1 MKEFFKLCPLFL
13 LFVFSCKDVRPG
25 GDGKVTFTDDMGYE
39 LTLETKPKKIVSLAP
54 SITEMI
60 YYLNLDSMLEG
71 VTDYCNYPPD
81 AKKKKSVGNILSPNL
96 EVISQIKPD
105 LVFMTIEGNT
115 KNTYQAVKNLGLN
128 IYVAAPRNIAG
139 IIKMMADI
147 QMICGS
153 ENSSERSGE
162 RTSKKNKENFIRNI
176 NEIRAS
182 SDSVKMKALIL
193 VSVKPPVT
201 FNKNTFLNDVFLA
214 GGFGNLYD
222 NEPTDYPVLSYED
235 IIMKN
240 PKYILVITDT
250 TESSRQNILGEIL
263 KSMKFC
269 EAVKT
274 GKIFILD
281 EDIFSRP
288 GPRIYDAVKKLK
300 SIN

>member
-1 MKEFFKLCPLFL
+1 MKAFFKICLLFPLFL
-13 LFVFSCKDVRPG
+13 LSCKDNKQG
-25 GDGKVTFTDDMGYE
+25 SDGKITFTDDMGYK
-39 LTLETKPKKIVSLAP
+39 LTLETKPKRIVSLAP
-54 SITEMI
+54 SITETI
-60 YYLNLDSMLEG
+60 YYLKLDSMLEG

-81 AKKKKSVGNILSPNL
+81 AKNKKSVGNILSPNL

-139 IIKMMADI
+139 IIRMMSDI

-153 ENSSERSGE
+153 ETSGE
-162 RTSKKNKENFIRNI
+162 GASEKIKDNFI
-176 NEIRAS
+176 S
-182 SDSVKMKALIL
+182 SMNGVRVTHDPVNRKALIL

-222 NEPTDYPVLSYED
+222 NEPADYPVLSYED

-240 PKYILVITDT
+240 PEYIFVISDT
-250 TESSRQNILGEIL
+250 SESSKQNIFGEIL
-263 KSMKFC
+263 KSMKYC

-274 GKIFILD
+274 GRIFILD

-288 GPRIYDAVKKLK
+288 GPRIYDAVKMLK
-300 SIN
+300 TIN